1 MKKILAV
8 ILSLVIA
15 CAVLVGIA
23 GVTATN
29 LFAAGRLRGSGN
41 IVTKRIEAP
50 DFTAVD
56 ASRAVKVVVT
66 DDLTD
71 AIVIEAD
78 DNVME
83 KVLVENR
90 RGTLFVS
97 IDKSVRRISAF
108 SVTVRVPANGQIRAL
123 DASSAAKIVCEK
135 ALGADRFAIGVSSAA
150 VVEVALK
157 ASSCSIGV
165 SSAGRVTAAM
175 EVGSCSVEASSS
187 AKAELSG
194 KADKCNAEVSS
205 AAKLDAGRFV
215 AADCTVEAS
224 SGASADV
231 HCTGTLRASASSGAR
246 ITYCG
251 GCEAFAERSSGG
263 SIHSINR

>member
-56 ASRAVKVVVT
+56 ASRAVKVIIA

-71 AIVIEAD
+71 EIVIEAD

-123 DASSAAKIVCEK
+123 DASSAATIVCETVLE
-135 ALGADRFAIGVSSAA
+135 AYEFLIDVSSAA
-150 VVEVALK
+150 EIDVALK
-157 ASSCSIGV
+157 ATQCRIDV
-165 SSAGRVTAAM
+165 SSAGELVAALEADSCTADL
-175 EVGSCSVEASSS
+175 SS
-187 AKAELSG
+187 AAKAKLSG
-194 KADKCNAEVSS
+194 RSRWCEVDVSS
-205 AAKLDAGRFV
+205 AAKYDAGRMVV
-215 AADCTVEAS
+215 AHCLVDAS

-231 HCTGTLRASASSGAR
+231 HCTDTLRASASSGAD
-246 ITYCG
+246 ISYSGECKVQ
-251 GCEAFAERSSGG
+251 AQHSSGG
-263 SIHSINR
+263 SIHSK

>member
-8 ILSLVIA
+8 ILSLVIV

-71 AIVIEAD
+71 EIVIEAD

-108 SVTVRVPANGQIRAL
+108 SFM
-123 DASSAAKIVCEK
+123 
-135 ALGADRFAIGVSSAA
+135 FAQA
-150 VVEVALK
+150 
-157 ASSCSIGV
+157 
-165 SSAGRVTAAM
+165 
-175 EVGSCSVEASSS
+175 
-187 AKAELSG
+187 
-194 KADKCNAEVSS
+194 
-205 AAKLDAGRFV
+205 
-215 AADCTVEAS
+215 
-224 SGASADV
+224 
-231 HCTGTLRASASSGAR
+231 HLRASAIVYPFLRTNCHASSM
-246 ITYCG
+246 ISLSWFFLCVLI
-251 GCEAFAERSSGG
+251 
-263 SIHSINR
+263 SISVY